1 MNRAICE
8 SQDSCYI
15 LLGSD
20 KTNNGKNI
28 HKKLILN
35 NVIRRKNMTKSLE
48 EIIRAIKKRKKVLEE
63 RYNVKEIGIFGSYVR
78 GEQTEKSDVDILVDF
93 YELPD
98 VFDLLKLERSLR
110 GTLKCRV
117 DVVRKQ
123 AIRKE
128 LRDKILS
135 EAIRI

>member
-1 MNRAICE
+1 
-8 SQDSCYI
+8 
-15 LLGSD
+15 
-20 KTNNGKNI
+20 
-28 HKKLILN
+28 
-35 NVIRRKNMTKSLE
+35 MTQTLE
-48 EIIRAIKKRKKVLEE
+48 EIIEAIKKRKNVLKEK
-63 RYNVKEIGIFGSYVR
+63 YNVKEIGIFGSYVR

-98 VFDLLKLERSLR
+98 VFNLLKLERSLR
-110 GTLKCRV
+110 GILKCKV

-128 LRDKILS
+128 LRDQILS

>member
-1 MNRAICE
+1 MKI
-8 SQDSCYI
+8 Q
-15 LLGSD
+15 
-20 KTNNGKNI
+20 
-28 HKKLILN
+28 
-35 NVIRRKNMTKSLE
+35 E
-48 EIIRAIKKRKKVLEE
+48 EIEEILTSHKRKLKKRFKI
-63 RYNVKEIGIFGSYVR
+63 KEVGIFGSCVR

-110 GTLKCRV
+110 RLLRCKV

-128 LRDKILS
+128 LRDRILS
-135 EAIRI
+135 EVVNI

>member
-1 MNRAICE
+1 
-8 SQDSCYI
+8 
-15 LLGSD
+15 
-20 KTNNGKNI
+20 
-28 HKKLILN
+28 
-35 NVIRRKNMTKSLE
+35 MTKTLE
-48 EIIRAIKKRKKVLEE
+48 EIIEAIKKRKKVLQEK
-63 RYNVKEIGIFGSYVR
+63 YNVKEIGIFGSYVR

-110 GTLKCRV
+110 GILKCRV

-128 LRDKILS
+128 LKDQILS

>member
-1 MNRAICE
+1 
-8 SQDSCYI
+8 
-15 LLGSD
+15 
-20 KTNNGKNI
+20 
-28 HKKLILN
+28 
-35 NVIRRKNMTKSLE
+35 MTKTLK
-48 EIIRAIKKRKKVLEE
+48 EIIEAIKKRKKVLEE
-63 RYNVKEIGIFGSYVR
+63 KYKVKEIGIFGSYVR

-98 VFDLLKLERSLR
+98 VFNLLKLERSLR

-128 LRDKILS
+128 LRDQILS

>member
-1 MNRAICE
+1 MK
-8 SQDSCYI
+8 
-15 LLGSD
+15 
-20 KTNNGKNI
+20 KT
-28 HKKLILN
+28 
-35 NVIRRKNMTKSLE
+35 LE
-48 EIIRAIKKRKKVLEE
+48 EIIEAIKKRKRVLEDK
-63 RYNVKEIGIFGSYVR
+63 YKVKEIGIFGSYVR

-93 YELPD
+93 YDLPD
-98 VFDLLKLERSLR
+98 VFNLLRLERSLR

>member
-1 MNRAICE
+1 
-8 SQDSCYI
+8 
-15 LLGSD
+15 
-20 KTNNGKNI
+20 
-28 HKKLILN
+28 
-35 NVIRRKNMTKSLE
+35 MTKKLE
-48 EIIRAIKKRKKVLEE
+48 EIIEAIKKRKKVLEE
-63 RYNVKEIGIFGSYVR
+63 KYKIKEIGIFGSYVR

-98 VFDLLKLERSLR
+98 VFDLLRLERSLR
-110 GTLKCRV
+110 GTLKCKV

-128 LRDKILS
+128 LRDRIFS

>member
-1 MNRAICE
+1 
-8 SQDSCYI
+8 
-15 LLGSD
+15 
-20 KTNNGKNI
+20 
-28 HKKLILN
+28 
-35 NVIRRKNMTKSLE
+35 MTKTLE
-48 EIIRAIKKRKKVLEE
+48 EIIKAIKKRKKVLQEK
-63 RYNVKEIGIFGSYVR
+63 YKVKEIGIFGSYVR

-98 VFDLLKLERSLR
+98 VFNLLKLERSLR

-128 LRDKILS
+128 LRDRILS

>member
-1 MNRAICE
+1 
-8 SQDSCYI
+8 
-15 LLGSD
+15 
-20 KTNNGKNI
+20 
-28 HKKLILN
+28 
-35 NVIRRKNMTKSLE
+35 MTMTLK
-48 EIIRAIKKRKKVLEE
+48 EIIEAIKKRKKVLQEK
-63 RYNVKEIGIFGSYVR
+63 YKVKEIGIFGSYIR

-98 VFDLLKLERSLR
+98 IFNLLKLERSLR

-128 LRDKILS
+128 LRDQILS

>member
-1 MNRAICE
+1 
-8 SQDSCYI
+8 
-15 LLGSD
+15 
-20 KTNNGKNI
+20 
-28 HKKLILN
+28 
-35 NVIRRKNMTKSLE
+35 MTKTLE
-48 EIIRAIKKRKKVLEE
+48 EIIKAIKKRKKVLQEK
-63 RYNVKEIGIFGSYVR
+63 YKVKEIGIFGSYVR

-98 VFDLLKLERSLR
+98 VFNLLKLERSLR

-128 LRDKILS
+128 LRDQILS

>member
-1 MNRAICE
+1 
-8 SQDSCYI
+8 
-15 LLGSD
+15 
-20 KTNNGKNI
+20 
-28 HKKLILN
+28 
-35 NVIRRKNMTKSLE
+35 MTKTLK
-48 EIIRAIKKRKKVLEE
+48 EIIEAIKKRKKVLQEK
-63 RYNVKEIGIFGSYVR
+63 YKVKEIGIFGSYVR

-98 VFDLLKLERSLR
+98 VFNLLKLERSLR

-128 LRDKILS
+128 LRDQILS

>member
-1 MNRAICE
+1 
-8 SQDSCYI
+8 
-15 LLGSD
+15 
-20 KTNNGKNI
+20 
-28 HKKLILN
+28 
-35 NVIRRKNMTKSLE
+35 MTKTLK
-48 EIIRAIKKRKKVLEE
+48 EIIEAIKKRKKVLQEK
-63 RYNVKEIGIFGSYVR
+63 YKVKEIGIFGSYVR

-98 VFDLLKLERSLR
+98 VFNLLKLERSLR

-128 LRDKILS
+128 LRDQILS
-135 EAIRI
+135 EAISI

>member
-1 MNRAICE
+1 
-8 SQDSCYI
+8 
-15 LLGSD
+15 
-20 KTNNGKNI
+20 
-28 HKKLILN
+28 
-35 NVIRRKNMTKSLE
+35 MTKTLE
-48 EIIRAIKKRKKVLEE
+48 EIIKAIKKRKKVLQEK
-63 RYNVKEIGIFGSYVR
+63 YKVKEIGIFGSYVR

-98 VFDLLKLERSLR
+98 VFNLLKLERSLR

>member
-1 MNRAICE
+1 
-8 SQDSCYI
+8 
-15 LLGSD
+15 
-20 KTNNGKNI
+20 
-28 HKKLILN
+28 
-35 NVIRRKNMTKSLE
+35 MTKTLE
-48 EIIRAIKKRKKVLEE
+48 EIIEAIKKRKKVLEE
-63 RYNVKEIGIFGSYVR
+63 KYKIKEIGIFGSYAR

-98 VFDLLKLERSLR
+98 VFNLLKLERSLR
-110 GTLKCRV
+110 GTLKCKV

-128 LRDKILS
+128 LRDRIFS

>member
-1 MNRAICE
+1 
-8 SQDSCYI
+8 
-15 LLGSD
+15 
-20 KTNNGKNI
+20 
-28 HKKLILN
+28 
-35 NVIRRKNMTKSLE
+35 V
-48 EIIRAIKKRKKVLEE
+48 
-63 RYNVKEIGIFGSYVR
+63 IGIFGSYVR

-93 YELPD
+93 YDLPD
-98 VFDLLKLERSLR
+98 VFNLLRLERSLR

-123 AIRKE
+123 AIREE

>member
-1 MNRAICE
+1 MAKTLNEILEAI
-8 SQDSCYI
+8 
-15 LLGSD
+15 
-20 KTNNGKNI
+20 K
-28 HKKLILN
+28 
-35 NVIRRKNMTKSLE
+35 RRKKILQ
-48 EIIRAIKKRKKVLEE
+48 KKYK
-63 RYNVKEIGIFGSYVR
+63 VKEIGVFGSFAR

-110 GTLKCRV
+110 GILKCKV

-128 LRDKILS
+128 LRDQIFS
-135 EAIRI
+135 EAIKV

>member
-1 MNRAICE
+1 
-8 SQDSCYI
+8 
-15 LLGSD
+15 
-20 KTNNGKNI
+20 
-28 HKKLILN
+28 
-35 NVIRRKNMTKSLE
+35 MTKTLK
-48 EIIRAIKKRKKVLEE
+48 EIIEAIKKRKKVLQEK
-63 RYNVKEIGIFGSYVR
+63 YKVKEIGIFGSYVR

-98 VFDLLKLERSLR
+98 VFNLLKLERSLR

-128 LRDKILS
+128 LRDRILS
-135 EAIRI
+135 EAIKI

>member
-1 MNRAICE
+1 MK
-8 SQDSCYI
+8 
-15 LLGSD
+15 
-20 KTNNGKNI
+20 KT
-28 HKKLILN
+28 
-35 NVIRRKNMTKSLE
+35 LE
-48 EIIRAIKKRKKVLEE
+48 EIIEAIKKRKRVLEDK
-63 RYNVKEIGIFGSYVR
+63 YKVKEIGIFGSYVR
-78 GEQTEKSDVDILVDF
+78 GEQTEKSDVDILVEF
-93 YELPD
+93 YDLPD
-98 VFDLLKLERSLR
+98 VFNLLKLERSLR

>member
-1 MNRAICE
+1 
-8 SQDSCYI
+8 
-15 LLGSD
+15 
-20 KTNNGKNI
+20 
-28 HKKLILN
+28 
-35 NVIRRKNMTKSLE
+35 MTKTLK
-48 EIIRAIKKRKKVLEE
+48 EIIEAIKKRKKVLQEK
-63 RYNVKEIGIFGSYVR
+63 YKVKEIGIFGSYVR

-98 VFDLLKLERSLR
+98 IFNLLKLERSLR

-128 LRDKILS
+128 LRDQILS
-135 EAIRI
+135 EAIKI

>member
-1 MNRAICE
+1 
-8 SQDSCYI
+8 
-15 LLGSD
+15 
-20 KTNNGKNI
+20 
-28 HKKLILN
+28 
-35 NVIRRKNMTKSLE
+35 MTKTLE
-48 EIIRAIKKRKKVLEE
+48 EIIEAIKKRKKVLEDK
-63 RYNVKEIGIFGSYVR
+63 YKVKEIGIFGSYVR

-93 YELPD
+93 YDLPD
-98 VFDLLKLERSLR
+98 IFNLLRLERSLR

>member
-1 MNRAICE
+1 
-8 SQDSCYI
+8 
-15 LLGSD
+15 
-20 KTNNGKNI
+20 
-28 HKKLILN
+28 
-35 NVIRRKNMTKSLE
+35 MTQTLE
-48 EIIRAIKKRKKVLEE
+48 EIIEAIKKRKRVLEDK
-63 RYNVKEIGIFGSYVR
+63 YKVKEIGIFGSYVR
-78 GEQTEKSDVDILVDF
+78 GEQTEKSDVDICVDF

-98 VFDLLKLERSLR
+98 VFNLLKLERSLR